1 MFFQK
6 STPEKKDIAP
16 IIIRKIH
23 ETPETLK
30 QKETHF
36 KSLGLLTIKAADEAK
51 IEKQKRRQQLHSS
64 SSTSSK
70 KLNGNA
76 CMGDS
81 PEATSG
87 GNNDPSNG
95 NGNSS
100 NDSGSNKSVQEYT
113 GTLKTV
119 IKLNRTISSGQSQ
132 VVDKKKSN
140 GSSSSGAN
148 SSGGN
153 SMAVVPAASSSSAVG
168 RHPLKITFQK
178 GRGRGGNVE
187 RNANGAQNSNE
198 DTYYTIHNEVS
209 AGRFCQRTQSF

>member
-1 MFFQK
+1 
-6 STPEKKDIAP
+6 
-16 IIIRKIH
+16 
-23 ETPETLK
+23 
-30 QKETHF
+30 
-36 KSLGLLTIKAADEAK
+36 
-51 IEKQKRRQQLHSS
+51 
-64 SSTSSK
+64 
-70 KLNGNA
+70 
-76 CMGDS
+76 MGDS